1 MHRAHD
7 IHRKSE
13 LAILHERLDEMAA
26 RQARIEDVLV
36 RFAAGKRLELL
47 TTADVMR
54 LLSIGRTKLHALVA
68 SGELPMWKLGGERRI
83 TRAELEAFI
92 QRTAAA

>member
-7 IHRKSE
+7 TRPKSE
-13 LAILHERLDEMAA
+13 GAILNERLDEIAA

-36 RFAAGKRLELL
+36 RLAAGGRLELL
-47 TTADVMR
+47 PTADVMR
-54 LLSIGRTKLHALVA
+54 LLCIGLTKLHALVA

-83 TRAELEAFI
+83 TRAGLEAFI

>member
-7 IHRKSE
+7 IHRKSDWAS
-13 LAILHERLDEMAA
+13 LRERLDEMAA
-26 RQARIEDVLV
+26 RQARIEVLLIRLTAGRHLDVL
-36 RFAAGKRLELL
+36 
-47 TTADVMR
+47 TSADVMH
-54 LLSIGRTKLHALVA
+54 LLSIGRTKLHALIA

-92 QRTAAA
+92 KRRAAA